1 MYVVRCFVY
10 VAILCNISK
19 YVATNFV
26 LCIFVCMCRAP
37 LKISLL
43 SGLPVEILQLQLQI
57 LTVFFYKLRN
67 PHGTPT
73 FKTEELRLVSTG

>member
-1 MYVVRCFVY
+1 
-10 VAILCNISK
+10 
-19 YVATNFV
+19 
-26 LCIFVCMCRAP
+26 MCRAP

-67 PHGTPT
+67 PHGTPI